1 MDHLADR
8 LDRAAD
14 TLATVDRQLPAM
26 TVPAAAFGSDDAGV
40 PGRLGRA
47 LHARWAAVL
56 EARGR
61 EAADLAGRLT
71 EAAGAVRAVARD
83 YVATDD
89 TVRRRLERER

>member
-14 TLATVDRQLPAM
+14 TLATVDRRLPAL
-26 TVPAAAFGSDDAGV
+26 TVAAAAFGADDAGV
-40 PGRLGRA
+40 PGRLGRQ

-61 EAADLAGRLT
+61 EAADLAGRLA

-83 YVATDD
+83 YALTDEM
-89 TVRRRLERER
+89 VRRRLERER